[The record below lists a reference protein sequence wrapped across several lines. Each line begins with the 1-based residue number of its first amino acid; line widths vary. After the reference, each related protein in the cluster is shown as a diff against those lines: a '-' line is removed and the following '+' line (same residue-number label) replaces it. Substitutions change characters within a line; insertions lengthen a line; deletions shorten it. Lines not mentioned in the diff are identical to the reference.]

1 MQQQKLVS
9 LDVVIV
15 FPEAGLNICF
25 IVDFQTLTCVLE
37 HTCAR
42 VRSHTH
48 TYTHAITDR
57 WIYSLH
63 ISPPVHWLNCSL

>member
-42 VRSHTH
+42 VRSHTRH
-48 TYTHAITDR
+48 H
-57 WIYSLH
+57 
-63 ISPPVHWLNCSL
+63 